1 MTPELNF
8 CLIFGRSWFFLVGK
22 KMFLFFMPPK
32 KLSIMRK
39 CTTNNLVVKWAFWVQ
54 VFYKYEI
61 ICGVTV
67 NEVPL
72 LLIWGLSFTVRFIRL
87 FLRKTKN
94 ASSGQSPIDTRLSPA
109 ANHQDVLGGVP
120 LQTRSQCSSR
130 AIKVYEK
137 SWEKSLCVIY

>member
-1 MTPELNF
+1 MD
-8 CLIFGRSWFFLVGK
+8 
-22 KMFLFFMPPK
+22 KMSL
-32 KLSIMRK
+32 
-39 CTTNNLVVKWAFWVQ
+39 WVQ

-61 ICGVTV
+61 IYDATV

-87 FLRKTKN
+87 FLRKKKN

-137 SWEKSLCVIY
+137 SWEKSLCDLLVLLLVHSSKLSENPKMEQKTFAARNERFLYEESYI

>member
-1 MTPELNF
+1 MFDFWKKLV
-8 CLIFGRSWFFLVGK
+8 FLVGK
-22 KMFLFFMPPK
+22 KMFLFFMHPK

-39 CTTNNLVVKWAFWVQ
+39 CTTNNLVVKWAFWAFWVQ

-61 ICGVTV
+61 ICDATV

-87 FLRKTKN
+87 FLRKKKN